1 MQRLV
6 QFLPLQ
12 GSEGVHVAAADGQE
26 GQAGVGGDHGDQAVV
41 VAAHEDQVG
50 HVGGDG
56 SYRYCQMLMKKVN
69 CVDQL
74 VQDL

>member
-26 GQAGVGGDHGDQAVV
+26 GQVGVGGYHGDLAAVV
-41 VAAHEDQVG
+41 AVHGEQVG
-50 HVGGDG
+50 HVGVDG
-56 SYRYCQMLMKKVN
+56 SRI
-69 CVDQL
+69 DP
-74 VQDL
+74 